1 MKRRHRSYNYKFT
14 GRTHSKKGIVGLLAS
29 LCSSGAA
36 AGLILNSF
44 FQGETA
50 SIYMAMGGFGAMI
63 VAVVGFGLA
72 VDGLRQEI
80 HYRLFPALALVFSVL
95 ALLSW
100 IGIYVLGVLAG

>member
-29 LCSSGAA
+29 LCSIGAA

-50 SIYMAMGGFGAMI
+50 SIYMAMGGFGRRYTIAC
-63 VAVVGFGLA
+63 F
-72 VDGLRQEI
+72 RPWRW
-80 HYRLFPALALVFSVL
+80 YSLFLHC
-95 ALLSW
+95 
-100 IGIYVLGVLAG
+100 